1 MKIDARLAECA
12 KKAKKG
18 GFACDVGTDHAYLP
32 VYLISEGIS
41 ERAIACDLNK
51 GPLEFAA
58 QTVLKYQLQDKI
70 TLIQSDGLDNVPP
83 DGITDVIFAGMGAEL
98 ICRLISKAEWLKN
111 GVNLILQPM
120 TRIPT
125 LRRWLYKN
133 GYEITSETA
142 VESEGFCYTV
152 ISAGYCGKALEIDE
166 TFAHVGKLDFT
177 KEPEQLFGKKLAE
190 RLMTEAEGMLRSNPD
205 SQKGKE
211 IKSLAKEI
219 DKLAKGAKS

>member
-18 GFACDVGTDHAYLP
+18 GIVCDVGTDHAYLP
-32 VYLISEGIS
+32 VYMVSEGIS

-70 TLIQSDGLDNVPP
+70 TLIQSDGLDNVRPE
-83 DGITDVIFAGMGAEL
+83 GITDVIFAGMGAEL

-125 LRRWLYKN
+125 LRSWLYEN

-142 VESEGFCYTV
+142 AESEGFCYTV
-152 ISAGYCGKALEIDE
+152 ISAEYCGKASEIDE
-166 TFAHVGKLDFT
+166 VFAHVGKLDFT
-177 KEPEQLFGKKLAE
+177 KEPERLFGKKLVG
-190 RLMTEAEGMLRSNPD
+190 RLMTEAQGMIRSNPD
-205 SQKGKE
+205 SRKGNE
-211 IKSLAKEI
+211 IK
-219 DKLAKGAKS
+219 KLADKINSLMKGEEI